1 MVVIPKCLKRQK
13 LQLIS
18 GITLWDISLTVL
30 FIVISIGLGYGL
42 NSINSVMAWTLSAA
56 LFTLLMLS
64 FAKNKKQDM
73 RHYQFF
79 FLKIINLKNKKKY
92 KLNDAQPFS
101 NFQKIENEYLLKSA
115 KKEINKKSKRNKIV
129 ESNKEI
135 WVGALEVSGINL
147 KALDENERLTKI
159 EYFKEILNLFDFN
172 FSILKINL
180 PFKQNQTIL
189 DYLKISENIND
200 KLQSKLISKA
210 IENWSDNSNSI
221 LTNDPGTKYIFFV
234 YGFTV
239 QATTENLNNAI
250 NKFNDLKFVAKK
262 INTEQMINYLK
273 AIWDPSVSL
282 EVDISELKNNF
293 QNIFKFNDLKIK
305 ESHVEINEL
314 YFNISL
320 IYEYEML
327 PNMAW
332 LDNLLSFPNTCVI
345 HNFKIG
351 TRYQDKAINKSYDL
365 QRINLMGVK
374 KITDVSRRQHAIK
387 AFDELTENLANANDT
402 LRDVQIF
409 FINYGTSQ
417 NDLKENLRIFNN
429 FCSENKIKINYLT
442 CRQHKA
448 FKAVSFDGFPTLYN
462 LCYEIPNSAFAY
474 GFPFVSTNLRDKFG
488 AILGTTNEGW
498 TIALNWYIE
507 DEYRSN
513 FNWIIL
519 GESGKGKTALAMML
533 LLENFIRNNK
543 AIVID
548 PEHQFYDLCKNL
560 NGSYIDVGNAYY
572 GRINPLQP
580 ILGTS
585 DDNEELDD
593 INNSEVVINNH
604 LQFFSDWFKT
614 LYPSMTDK
622 QLRLLTKILKKL
634 YIEKKLLKDKDLNK
648 VDLKDFPNFSNL
660 YEILLKQIP
669 NKKERQ
675 YSDYVELLDIIKDDF
690 INGKYNIFNGHTNV
704 NLDNKF
710 VVLDTA
716 ALFNKTNNNFKQA
729 QLLLILNYCQNEIVK
744 NMQLNK
750 NKSSSDIHYLMIVLD
765 EAHTM
770 VDPKNTVGIDFQ
782 FQMVKRARKYK
793 TIICMITQNPGDYM
807 LDATLANKTRAI
819 LNNVTYK
826 VCFHLEN
833 EDILAASNM
842 LGTINQGFT
851 NQEIKFI
858 DRAKRGSGLLILSSL
873 ERYMLNVKIADWQMK
888 FFKTQIADIERI

>member
-18 GITLWDISLTVL
+18 RITLWDIGLSIL
-30 FIVISIGLGYGL
+30 FIAISVGLGYGL
-42 NSINSVMAWTLSAA
+42 NSINSVMAWTLAAA
-56 LFTLLMLS
+56 LFTLLMLT

-79 FLKIINLKNKKKY
+79 FLKILNLKNKKKY
-92 KLNDAQPFS
+92 KLNDAQPFN
-101 NFQKIENEYLLKSA
+101 NFKKIENEYLLKSA
-115 KKEINKKSKRNKIV
+115 KKEINRKNKRNKSI

-135 WVGALEVSGINL
+135 WVGALEISGINL
-147 KALDENERLTKI
+147 KALDENERMAKI

-180 PFKQNQTIL
+180 PYKQNDVVS
-189 DYLKISENIND
+189 DYL
-200 KLQSKLISKA
+200 QISKK
-210 IENWSDNSNSI
+210 IQNDIQKNLLIKVLSNFNQNEI
-221 LTNDPGTKYIFFV
+221 TKDDPNTKFIFFI
-234 YGFTV
+234 YGFSK
-239 QATTENLNNAI
+239 QSTTENLNNAI
-250 NKFNDLKFVAKK
+250 SKFNDLKFVAKK
-262 INTEQMINYLK
+262 INTNEMVNYLK
-273 AIWDPSVSL
+273 AIWDPTASL
-282 EVDISELKNNF
+282 EIDISYSKNN
-293 QNIFKFNDLKIK
+293 LKDVFRFDNLKLK
-305 ESHVEINEL
+305 ESHLEINNEL
-314 YFNISL
+314 FFNISL

-327 PNMAW
+327 PNLAW

-374 KITDVSRRQHAIK
+374 KITDISRRQNAIN
-387 AFDELTENLANANDT
+387 AFDALAENLANANDV

-409 FINYGTSQ
+409 FINYGTDQ
-417 NDLKENLRIFNN
+417 NELKENLRIFNN
-429 FCSENKIKINYLT
+429 FCAENKVKINYLFA
-442 CRQHKA
+442 RQHKA
-448 FKAVSFDGFPTLYN
+448 LKAVSFDGFPVMYGLA
-462 LCYEIPNSAFAY
+462 YEIPNSAFAY
-474 GFPFVSTNLRDKFG
+474 GFPFTSTNLQDKFG
-488 AILGTTNEGW
+488 AILGATNEGW

-533 LLENFIRNNK
+533 LLENFIRGNK

-560 NGSYIDVGNAYY
+560 KGSYIDIGNAYY

-585 DDNEELDD
+585 DDNEEFDD

-614 LYPSMTDK
+614 LYPSLSDR
-622 QLRLLTKILKKL
+622 QLRLVTKILKNL
-634 YIEKKLLKDKDLNK
+634 YIQQKLLKVEDLNK
-648 VDLKDFPNFSNL
+648 LDLKDFPNFSDF

-669 NKKERQ
+669 SKKERQ
-675 YSDYVELLDIIKDDF
+675 YSDYMELLDIIKDDF
-690 INGKYNIFNGHTNV
+690 INGKYNIFNGYTNV
-704 NLDNKF
+704 NLNNKF

-729 QLLLILNYCQNEIVK
+729 QLLLILNYCQTEIIK
-744 NMQLNK
+744 NMQINK
-750 NKSSSDIHYLMIVLD
+750 NKNAGEPHYLMLVLD

-770 VDPKNTVGIDFQ
+770 IDPKNTVGIDFQ

-807 LDATLANKTRAI
+807 LDLTIANKTRAI

-873 ERYMLNVKIADWQMK
+873 ERYMLNVKIPDWQMK
-888 FFKTQIADIERI
+888 LFKSQVSNLERI